1 MTGRRASTHAT
12 FRARLLRARR
22 KFFRV
27 FPGGFRDQ
35 AYLEWERNYKWRA
48 HLEWQKALAPDL
60 FEELIRRGEH
70 RQIAKAAIGIE
81 SRTNLLYSFEKI
93 ALRDAVSSE
102 TGAQKFALGLYSFL
116 HGPQPLEERFQVW
129 VQAVGGLPRRQTR
142 VLTWPAITVFGFLAR
157 PRAHFFFKPTVTR
170 EAARRLGVD
179 LPYAPRPSWPVYK
192 TLLNFVKRVRAEI
205 KTMDPRDM
213 IDLQSFLWVQGSDEY
228 PD

>member
-1 MTGRRASTHAT
+1 MVKSSTQLSGTKRPRQGQVLRGRRAITGRRASTNAT

-22 KFFRV
+22 KFLRA

-70 RQIAKAAIGIE
+70 RQIAKAAIGIK

-129 VQAVGGLPRRQTR
+129 VQAVGGLPADRREFSHGR
-142 VLTWPAITVFGFLAR
+142 RSPFSASWRDHAR
-157 PRAHFFFKPTVTR
+157 ISFSN
-170 EAARRLGVD
+170 RR
-179 LPYAPRPSWPVYK
+179 
-192 TLLNFVKRVRAEI
+192 
-205 KTMDPRDM
+205 
-213 IDLQSFLWVQGSDEY
+213 
-228 PD
+228 